1 MPTVDVYNVKGDVVG
16 QMELSDAVF
25 GIAPNNHV
33 LHLAVTKQ
41 LAAQRLGTHSTK
53 TRSEVRG
60 GGRKPWKQKG
70 TGRARHGSRR
80 SPIWVGGGI
89 TFGPTPRSYT
99 FSLPRKIR
107 RLALLSALSAKA
119 QAGEIIVLDKLEFAS
134 PKTRDMIAVLENI
147 KVNGKALIVVEQYN
161 ENVEKSGRNIP
172 GILVEDARGI
182 NVYDILNSGKVVF
195 TRDAVEKVQEVLA

>member
-1 MPTVDVYNVKGDVVG
+1 MPTVDVYNAKGNVVG

-25 GIAPNNHV
+25 GIAPNSHV
-33 LHLAVTKQ
+33 LHLAVTNQ

-70 TGRARHGSRR
+70 TGRARHGTRR

-89 TFGPTPRSYT
+89 TFGPTPRKYV
-99 FSLPRKIR
+99 FSMPRKVR
-107 RLALLSALSAKA
+107 RLALLSALSSKA
-119 QAGEIIVLDKLEFAS
+119 QAGEIIVLDSLEFEV
-134 PKTRDMIAVLENI
+134 PKTKQMIELLQNI
-147 KVNGKALIVVEQYN
+147 KVNGKALIVVQEYN

-172 GILVEDARGI
+172 GVLVEDATSI
-182 NVYDILNSGKVVF
+182 NVYDILNCGKLIF
-195 TRDAVEKVQEVLA
+195 TKSAVEKVQEVLA